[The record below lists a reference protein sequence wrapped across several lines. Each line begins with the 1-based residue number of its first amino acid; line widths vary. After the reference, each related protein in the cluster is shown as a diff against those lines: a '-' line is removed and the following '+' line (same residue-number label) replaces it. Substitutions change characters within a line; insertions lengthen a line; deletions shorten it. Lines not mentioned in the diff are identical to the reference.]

1 MATADALPHLL
12 TASAAPKL
20 RVLRSELAAAQ
31 IHYRNF
37 DYLRLFLAIEVV
49 AGHLW
54 AGLLRPGNFW
64 IPIPAVAAFVGL
76 SGFLIPQ
83 SLERSRNLWH
93 FAWKRVLRTIPALV
107 VLLIAIA
114 IVFGRKP
121 AIGAIVQYL
130 TAGYR
135 GQFLGVTLPLWSLI
149 VEDALY
155 ASLALLFVFNM
166 HRKAWVTLPLL
177 ACLIIGSTY
186 ITDAMTDYR
195 LFQTAIAFFTGNLV
209 YIFHDRVRRI
219 PWWVPAAAIAA
230 SLMGWLNFMGHIGF
244 PFLIA
249 NVIVLSITLPQIPW
263 EIPDLSY
270 GIYIWHGP
278 IMMYLLANIAMAR
291 ATPWIA
297 VTSVLTLV
305 VAAMS
310 WYLVEKR
317 ALKFK
322 NVRMPGWSVREIP
335 ALQTAD

>member
-1 MATADALPHLL
+1 MPAATA
-12 TASAAPKL
+12 PKS
-20 RVLRSELAAAQ
+20 RVLSNELAISQ

-54 AGLLRPGNFW
+54 AGLMRPGHFW

-93 FAWKRVLRTIPALV
+93 FGWKRVLRTMPALV

-121 AIGAIVQYL
+121 ALGAFVQYL

-155 ASLALLFVFNM
+155 ASVALLFVFGM
-166 HRKAWVTLPLL
+166 HRKIWVTLP
-177 ACLIIGSTY
+177 IIAGLMVGATY
-186 ITDAMTDYR
+186 VTDAMTDYR
-195 LFQTAIAFFTGNLV
+195 LFQTSIAFFTGNLV

-219 PWWVPAAAIAA
+219 PWWIPAAGVAA
-230 SLMGWLNFMGHIGF
+230 SLIGWLDFTGRVGF

-249 NVIVLSITLPQIPW
+249 SVIVLAITLPQIRW

-270 GIYIWHGP
+270 GTYIWHGP
-278 IMMYLLANIAMAR
+278 IMMYLLANVAMAR
-291 ATPWIA
+291 AMPW
-297 VTSVLTLV
+297 VVTTSVVTLI
-305 VAAMS
+305 AALLS

-317 ALKFK
+317 ALRLK
-322 NVRMPGWSVREIP
+322 NAWFGYSQAAGAGRPDVASPTTGSQR
-335 ALQTAD
+335 AA